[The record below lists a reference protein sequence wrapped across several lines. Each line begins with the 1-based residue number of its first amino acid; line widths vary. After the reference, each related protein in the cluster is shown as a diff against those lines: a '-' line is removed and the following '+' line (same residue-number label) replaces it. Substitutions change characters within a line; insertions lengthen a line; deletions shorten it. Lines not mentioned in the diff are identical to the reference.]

1 MTSLNR
7 ASNSLRAVAGLAI
20 MLTGCES
27 TTWTSV
33 GKGDT
38 VVYALGPRADVRSPL
53 AEALKPACPALEF
66 DGTGFVLSA
75 GHAKPL
81 QEVASK
87 IASQQSRLVVA
98 AYTRPGL
105 PPEYAR
111 VLTERR
117 AHAVRQRLIELGI
130 EPARIQTAGFGNDF
144 PLSGPTSDVV
154 VVFEAN

>member
-1 MTSLNR
+1 MKSLNR
-7 ASNSLRAVAGLAI
+7 AWSSLWAVTGLAI
-20 MLTGCES
+20 LLPGCQS
-27 TTWTSV
+27 ATWTSM
-33 GKGDT
+33 GTTDT
-38 VVYALGPRADVRSPL
+38 VVYALGPRADVQSPL

-66 DGTGFVLSA
+66 DGAGFALSPR
-75 GHAKPL
+75 HAKPL
-81 QEVASK
+81 QEVASRF
-87 IASQQSRLVVA
+87 ASQQHRVVVA